1 MMITLQQKEQNYKQL
16 IEQLKALIDGEQDLI
31 ANLSNTSALLNQHLH
46 DINWVG
52 FYLFK
57 EGELVLGPFQGKPA
71 CIRIAIGKGVCG
83 TAIERKETMVVPNVH
98 EFPGHIVC
106 DEVSNSEIV
115 VPIFTEKEIIG
126 VLDVDSPVL
135 KRFDEIDKKY
145 LEQVVQILINHHF

>member
-57 EGELVLGPFQGKPA
+57 EGQLVLGPFQGKPA